1 MGCVSAA
8 TTPVVL
14 SSGLVL
20 TWDFDFGWDYFVICC
35 VTLAASRWGGG
46 GGLGVCAGWV
56 VTPHTA
62 LLGVPVSFHSCTCLV
77 GLHYRWL
84 LAGSGGGVGV
94 HSWGL
99 SVFFFAFLLPPFFCT
114 CVRLPHLA
122 CWDFARRRQVVCSMG
137 DLLEMKQKE
146 VLRTFFFV

>member
-1 MGCVSAA
+1 MTVSFSSASLTIACWVLCLMGCVSAA
-8 TTPVVL
+8 TTPLVL
-14 SSGLVL
+14 TSGLVL

-46 GGLGVCAGWV
+46 GGVGVCAGWV

-84 LAGSGGGVGV
+84 LAGSCGGVGV

-99 SVFFFAFLLPPFFCT
+99 SVFLLSCCRRFFA
-114 CVRLPHLA
+114 RA
-122 CWDFARRRQVVCSMG
+122 SVCPIWRVG
-137 DLLEMKQKE
+137 ILH
-146 VLRTFFFV
+146 VGG